1 MVKTIESLLISYLN
15 GKGYTAF
22 GEEPEKPPA
31 VYLVVGK
38 VGSRHENHI
47 DGAVIT
53 IRSYAV
59 SLEQAAALN
68 KRVKHTMLYELPELD
83 DIAGV
88 NLNSD
93 YPQADPDTRRYRY
106 QAVYDIT
113 YYEDYEE

>member
-1 MVKTIESLLISYLN
+1 VAKTIESILIGYLN
-15 GKGYTAF
+15 SKGYTAY
-22 GEEPEKPPA
+22 GEEPEKPPRE
-31 VYLVVGK
+31 YLVVGK
-38 VGSRHENHI
+38 VGSRHTNHI

-53 IRSYAV
+53 IRSYSE
-59 SLEQAAALN
+59 SLEQAAVLN
-68 KRVKHTMLYELPELD
+68 KQVKYTMLYELPELS

-88 NLNSD
+88 TLNSD

>member
-1 MVKTIESLLISYLN
+1 MAKTIESILIGYLN
-15 GKGYTAF
+15 GKGYIAY

-47 DGAVIT
+47 DSAVIT

-59 SLEQAAALN
+59 SMEQAAELN
-68 KRVKHTMLYELPELD
+68 KHIKRIMLYELPELS
-83 DIAGV
+83 DIVGV
-88 NLNSD
+88 YLNSD

>member
-1 MVKTIESLLISYLN
+1 MVNTIESILIGYLN

-68 KRVKHTMLYELPELD
+68 KQVKHTMLYELPELD
-83 DIAGV
+83 EIAGV
-88 NLNSD
+88 YLNSD
-93 YPQADPDTRRYRY
+93 YPQADPETKRYRY

-113 YYEDYEE
+113 YYDS

>member
-1 MVKTIESLLISYLN
+1 MVKTIESILIGYLN

-83 DIAGV
+83 DVAGV
-88 NLNSD
+88 HLNSD
-93 YPQADPDTRRYRY
+93 YPQADPETKRYRY

>member
-68 KRVKHTMLYELPELD
+68 KRVRHTMLYELPELD

-88 NLNSD
+88 YLNSD
-93 YPQADPDTRRYRY
+93 YPQADPETKRYRY

-113 YYEDYEE
+113 YYDG

>member
-1 MVKTIESLLISYLN
+1 MAKTIESILIGYLN
-15 GKGYTAF
+15 GKGYAAF
-22 GEEPEKPPA
+22 AEEPEKPPS

-38 VGSRHENHI
+38 VGSRHTNHI

-59 SLEQAAALN
+59 SMEQAAELN
-68 KRVKHTMLYELPELD
+68 KHIKRIMLYELPELS
-83 DIAGV
+83 DIVGV
-88 NLNSD
+88 YLNSD

>member
-1 MVKTIESLLISYLN
+1 MVKTIESILIGYLN

-59 SLEQAAALN
+59 SLEQAAELN
-68 KRVKHTMLYELPELD
+68 KQVRHTMLYELPELD

-88 NLNSD
+88 HLNSD
-93 YPQADPDTRRYRY
+93 YPQADPETRRYRY

-113 YYEDYEE
+113 YYDG